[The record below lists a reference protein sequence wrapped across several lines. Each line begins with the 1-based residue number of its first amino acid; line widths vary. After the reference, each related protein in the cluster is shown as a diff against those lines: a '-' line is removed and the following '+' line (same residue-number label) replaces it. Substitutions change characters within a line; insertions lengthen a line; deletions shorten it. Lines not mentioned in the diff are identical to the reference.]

1 MLHEIVDNK
10 PDSGLKEEGNDDK
23 PDEDLRDKDNDRVG
37 NENDFGDSKA
47 SDSRATLKRCKNRA
61 TPKT

>member
-47 SDSRATLKRCKNRA
+47 SDNSLVTREFELKDFN
-61 TPKT
+61 